1 MNKKKKIIILGASGY
16 IGKRLIKK
24 LLEDEE
30 IKNNYQ
36 LILFNK
42 NRRKL
47 SYLTKQYKNIAISDI
62 DINIDNI
69 KLLEKTFKDAEVL
82 YNLVHITNETNFLEK
97 EAEFNHVVG
106 KAAENAN
113 VKHVI
118 FLGGLGDKNEELSN
132 HLYSRINSGKILRQ
146 YNVPVT
152 EFKVGFIIGAGNL
165 AFEILQRISAFL
177 PFVIKPRNEKK
188 MTPAFI
194 DNVVNYLYKAFK
206 YSDIFK
212 NKILELGNGE
222 YYYSD
227 MIIKTKEI
235 LTGKK
240 PYIITIPDSLYKILI
255 KSGVTAYLFSL
266 ISGHNKKLIE
276 NTVDLVLYDTTRR
289 EEYKIE
295 KNIPEELLEPQYKL
309 EEMIQKAIERIKSGT
324 YISFWDYPTIYSK
337 LSKRSGLELK
347 DNYVIKEYYKIIN
360 KKFIPDLWYEIKN
373 ISCQLKEDCWTKNFI
388 WKFRGFINKII
399 GGINYKNNNKIDLNN
414 IKIGDVLGYWQV
426 DNIIDKEDI
435 KEFRLVALLNS
446 PGTEYMQFLLKKI
459 DEEDYVL
466 ITRNIYLLSN
476 PISYFHYYIFYPFY
490 NNVLKKITENLIYYS
505 QKKYAC
511 NQILKNKLEK
521 N

>member
-1 MNKKKKIIILGASGY
+1 MNKKKKIVILGASGY
-16 IGKRLIKK
+16 IGKRLVKK
-24 LLEDEE
+24 LLEDED

-42 NRRKL
+42 NKRKL
-47 SYLTKQYKNIAISDI
+47 LYLIKQYKNITISDI
-62 DINIDNI
+62 DININNQ
-69 KLLEKTFKDAEVL
+69 KLLEKTLKNAEVL

-97 EAEFNHVVG
+97 EAEFNDVVG

-113 VKHVI
+113 VKQII
-118 FLGGLGDKNEELSN
+118 FLGGLGDKNKDLSK

-152 EFKVGFIIGAGNL
+152 EFKVGLIIGAGNL

-177 PFVIKPRNEKK
+177 PFVIKPKNEKK
-188 MTPAFI
+188 MTPSFI
-194 DNVVNYLYKAFK
+194 DNVINYLYKAFK
-206 YSDIFK
+206 YNENFK

-227 MIIKTKEI
+227 MIIKTKKI
-235 LTGKK
+235 LTNKK
-240 PYIITIPDSLYKILI
+240 PFVITIPNSLYQLLI
-255 KSGVTAYLFSL
+255 KSGITAYLFSL
-266 ISGHNKKLIE
+266 ISGHNKKLIK

-289 EEYKIE
+289 EQYKIE
-295 KNIPEELLEPQYKL
+295 NNISSELLEPQYKL
-309 EEMIQKAIERIKSGT
+309 EEMIKESIERIKRGQ

-337 LSKRSGLELK
+337 LSKKNNLELK

-399 GGINYKNNNKIDLNN
+399 GGINYKNNNKIDFNN

-426 DNIIDKEDI
+426 DNIIDRENF

-446 PGTEYMQFLLKKI
+446 PGTEYMQFILKNI
-459 DEEDYVL
+459 DNEDYVI

-476 PISYFHYYIFYPFY
+476 PVSYFHYYIFYPFY
-490 NNVLKKITENLIYYS
+490 NKILKRITENLVYYS
-505 QKKYAC
+505 KKKYAC
-511 NQILKNKLEK
+511 NQILKINLKK
-521 N
+521 S